1 MARRPRSAACVG
13 SPDRDRGLICAQ
25 YVRLPAPAVEPY
37 ILRLTIDAGSA
48 ATKHG
53 VLHTNFPLDDS
64 DFERTR
70 FHQRECVV
78 RTDERG

>member
-1 MARRPRSAACVG
+1 MAY
-13 SPDRDRGLICAQ
+13 RGGIAGDLTRCQ
-25 YVRLPAPAVEPY
+25 YVRLPAPATEPY

-64 DFERTR
+64 DFERSK
-70 FHQRECVV
+70 FHQRECV
-78 RTDERG
+78 RRARGCD